1 MKIALT
7 GLQPTGLVHLGN
19 YLGAILP
26 AVRLQQNHE
35 TFLCIV
41 DLHAIT
47 VDYDPKTLSKN
58 CYHLAA
64 SLIASGIDPKKT
76 TLFVQS
82 QVPEHAELA
91 WLFNTIT
98 PLGALQRMTQ
108 FKEKKERVEVLS
120 AGLLNYPVLQAAD
133 IALYKAQVVPVGEDQ
148 LQHLELSREIIRRFN
163 TLFGNTFPEPES
175 RVSKETARVM
185 ALNDPAKKMS
195 KSVEGSFIALTDSDA
210 EIAKKIKR
218 AVTDVGPQDPD
229 TMSPGVANLFM
240 LLKSFSEAAVV
251 QKFVENYE
259 NKTLKYAPLKD
270 QLVTDVTRHLAPL
283 REKILSLESQTQT
296 LQTILADGAERAAR
310 VASATMKE
318 VYPKMGLLGPARS

>member
-1 MKIALT
+1 MKKIAFT

-26 AVRLQQNHE
+26 AVRLQDQHE
-35 TFLCIV
+35 TFICIV

-58 CYHLAA
+58 CYHMAA
-64 SLIASGIDPKKT
+64 ALIASGIDPKKT

-82 QVPEHAELA
+82 QVPQHTELA
-91 WLFNTIT
+91 WLLNTIT

-108 FKEKKERVEVLS
+108 FKEKKDRVEVLS

-133 IALYKAQVVPVGEDQ
+133 IALYKGEIVPVGEDQ
-148 LQHLELSREIIRRFN
+148 VQHLELSREILRRFN
-163 TLFGNTFPEPES
+163 TLFGKTFPEPETL
-175 RVSKETARVM
+175 VSKETARVM
-185 ALNDPAKKMS
+185 ALNDPTKKMS

-218 AVTDVGPQDPD
+218 AVTDVGPQDPEK
-229 TMSPGVANLFM
+229 MSPGVANLFM
-240 LLKSFSEAAVV
+240 LLKNFSAPKVYQTFIAD
-251 QKFVENYE
+251 YE

-270 QLVTDVTRHLAPL
+270 QLADELIRHLSPL
-283 REKILSLESQTQT
+283 REKIFALEKDSKSLNK
-296 LQTILADGAERAAR
+296 ILTDGADKAR
-310 VASATMKE
+310 SVATATIKE
-318 VYPKMGLLGPARS
+318 VTRKMGLIGLA